1 MRKIG
6 VGLFL
11 LMTFVMGAMV
21 AAAFDGDKKAVTNKM
36 CPVMNAAVSE
46 KFRSEYKGQ
55 YVYFC
60 CQGCVTMFEKDPET
74 YIAKLSKEDREAITP
89 NEICPITKEKIPDQT
104 KFVEQDG
111 RKIYFC
117 CDGCLSMY
125 KAKMAEK
132 KNQ

>member
-1 MRKIG
+1 MRKTG
-6 VGLFL
+6 VGFFL
-11 LMTFVMGAMV
+11 LLTFAMSALAV
-21 AAAFDGDKKAVTNKM
+21 AASDGDKKAVTNKM
-36 CPVMNAAVSE
+36 CPVMNSPVSE
-46 KFRSEYKGQ
+46 KIRSEYKGQ

-60 CQGCVTMFEKDPET
+60 CQGCLTMFEKDPET
-74 YIAKLSKEDREAITP
+74 YVAKLSKEDREAITA
-89 NEICPITKEKIPDQT
+89 NEVCPITKEKIPDQT

-132 KNQ
+132 KNE